1 MSVQLDEHR
10 QLIGD
15 QHRVKALSR
24 AIGTVVRPGDVVLDV
39 ASGTGILGLLACR
52 AGASRVY
59 CIEQTGIIELARH
72 LARANGFADRMHFIM
87 ANSAAADLPELVD
100 VIVSD
105 QIGHFGFD
113 AGIMEMLAD
122 VHVRCL
128 KPQGRMMPAGI
139 TLFVGLA
146 ELPGLRA
153 ELDFWTTPLAG
164 FDFSPGGDIAANSG
178 HPISLEP
185 ECLLGP
191 GVDACYI
198 DLSIAGELPFGF
210 TAALTASRDGVVDG
224 IAGWFLADLAIGV
237 TMTNGPGCVER
248 IDRRNVVFPLDEPV
262 AVRARDEVTVAMR
275 IRPSDLIVQW
285 DVSVRGERRCSHS
298 TFAGM
303 LLPREALTRTH
314 PQTVP
319 HLTLRGEARKT
330 VLTLC
335 DGGRTLDGI
344 ERETY
349 SLHRNLF
356 RNYADAQVFV
366 AEVVTRYSQG

>member
-1 MSVQLDEHR
+1 
-10 QLIGD
+10 
-15 QHRVKALSR
+15 
-24 AIGTVVRPGDVVLDV
+24 
-39 ASGTGILGLLACR
+39 
-52 AGASRVY
+52 
-59 CIEQTGIIELARH
+59 
-72 LARANGFADRMHFIM
+72 MHFIM
-87 ANSAAADLPELVD
+87 ANSAATDLPELVD

-146 ELPGLRA
+146 ELAGLRA
-153 ELDFWTTPLAG
+153 ELDFWTTSLAG
-164 FDFSPGGDIAANSG
+164 FDFSPGGDIAVNSG

-224 IAGWFLADLAIGV
+224 IAGWFLADLANGV

-319 HLTLRGEARKT
+319 HLTPREPRKT

-335 DGGRTLDGI
+335 DGGRTLMASNV
-344 ERETY
+344 TY

-356 RNYADAQVFV
+356 RNYAARRCSYGG
-366 AEVVTRYSQG
+366 VVTRIYRDERFPARQLRRYIWGQCVQHESSPGTDAGRPKRRDSAHSMDTGVRTTGALRMGSSLDRA